1 MSCQLYFDI
10 INFQCKQN
18 VHNSKSHIIIIRGQ
32 RMKEIFQLY
41 LNIWCSY
48 VTTSGNQQT
57 GAWWISFGHISHYP
71 STPVLK
77 CVAAIKCLANI
88 CNEMVKCL
96 NLNIWYVLHLLLWIK
111 CRFVWFYLHFFAVS
125 QLFWNCSCRL
135 NLRNGNKFC
144 VFCDRLLVT
153 KWPEIQFQID
163 SLLSCLLGVDTTL
176 VYPLRRLFVL
186 DWFLGQC

>member
-1 MSCQLYFDI
+1 MQHTELVCHFFEINHWFPGLFMSCQLYFHI

-96 NLNIWYVLHLLLWIK
+96 NLNIWYVLHLLLRIK
-111 CRFVWFYLHFFAVS
+111 CRFVWFYLHFLQYPSFSGTAV
-125 QLFWNCSCRL
+125 
-135 NLRNGNKFC
+135 
-144 VFCDRLLVT
+144 
-153 KWPEIQFQID
+153 
-163 SLLSCLLGVDTTL
+163 VD
-176 VYPLRRLFVL
+176 
-186 DWFLGQC
+186 